1 MHPDLDQ
8 GATAETGRHW
18 HRLPHPLI
26 AMEFLYHTSGRTPD
40 LASIE
45 RAIGDLDPAVLL
57 DTDLS
62 GRTVRIS
69 TSLGDDDVLACLRR
83 AGLLALPQD
92 LERVPSVCCG
102 GCGG

>member
-1 MHPDLDQ
+1 LSFPIHV
-8 GATAETGRHW
+8 
-18 HRLPHPLI
+18 I
-26 AMEFLYHTSGRTPD
+26 AMEFLYHTTGRTPD

-57 DTDLS
+57 DIDLS

-69 TSLGDDDVLACLRR
+69 TSLGDDDLLACLRR
-83 AGLLALPQD
+83 ADLQALPQD
-92 LERVPSVCCG
+92 LERLPSVCCG

>member
-1 MHPDLDQ
+1 
-8 GATAETGRHW
+8 
-18 HRLPHPLI
+18 
-26 AMEFLYHTSGRTPD
+26 MEFLYHATGRTPD

-45 RAIGDLDPAVLL
+45 RAIGDLDPAALL

-69 TSLGDDDVLACLRR
+69 TSLGGDELLACLRH
-83 AGLLALPQD
+83 AGLQALPQD
-92 LERVPSVCCG
+92 LERLPSVCCG